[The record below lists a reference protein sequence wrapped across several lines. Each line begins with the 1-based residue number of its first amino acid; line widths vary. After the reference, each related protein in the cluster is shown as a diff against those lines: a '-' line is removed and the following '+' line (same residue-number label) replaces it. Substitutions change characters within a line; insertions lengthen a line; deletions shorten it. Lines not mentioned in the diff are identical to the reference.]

1 MPTITPDHCYTEIDE
16 AARLTEPFLISV
28 PDAERLALQSRFVR
42 NQFEAEILSELG
54 ARIRRATLLEPSA
67 VPGDLVT
74 MNSRVVLREVDTGRQ
89 HVLTVVFPS
98 RANSR
103 RGWVSVLTP
112 IGSILLGARAGQTIT
127 CPMSGAIVTVVVDAI
142 LHQPEAAGDYYG

>member
-1 MPTITPDHCYTEIDE
+1 MPTTTPDHFDTDVD
-16 AARLTEPFLISV
+16 AAAPRTEPLLISV

-42 NQFEAEILSELG
+42 NRVEAEILGEIE
-54 ARIRRATLLEPSA
+54 ARILRATLLEPSS
-67 VPGDLVT
+67 VPEDLVT

-98 RANSR
+98 CANSR
-103 RGWVSVLTP
+103 RGLVSVLMP
-112 IGSILLGARAGQTIT
+112 IGSILLGARAGQTLT
-127 CPMSGAIVTVVVDAI
+127 CPIAGVIATVVVEAL